1 VTNIKL
7 CDATLLRFISE
18 VRGPTHRRLQASRDD
33 AVGSVVIAD
42 VIALHEPI
50 AASAGNIFLVKTTSF
65 IAKSKYWLPIAVQ
78 MFEVQLHK
86 ARIVEIGRKVV
97 TSARRISAHADD
109 SIPNLGRQ
117 TFDMFRIPGIVVAN
131 LAAASECE
139 WMIAEG

>member
-1 VTNIKL
+1 
-7 CDATLLRFISE
+7 
-18 VRGPTHRRLQASRDD
+18 
-33 AVGSVVIAD
+33 
-42 VIALHEPI
+42 
-50 AASAGNIFLVKTTSF
+50 
-65 IAKSKYWLPIAVQ
+65 